1 MNPLETENRS
11 LKRTLHVMISK
22 AERNRDILHTFQE
35 IELRLLSCNGLADLL
50 DMLLISLREY
60 FRLDDVRLLLFD
72 PEHTARELIP
82 DYQPP
87 SAQHCLA
94 FTEEY
99 RELRQLYKDPPMP
112 RLGCHSDQLTEASF
126 GAGSRINS
134 AALLPLVRQN
144 VIIGSLHLGSVDPSR
159 YNPNVATDYINHLAS
174 VIAVCIENCISQ
186 ETLRRLSMIDM
197 LTKVHNRRSFNHELA
212 REISRACRNQQPLS
226 CLFLDLDYFK
236 KINDCHGHPTGD
248 RVLRGS
254 AQTIKDQLRKTDFI
268 ARYGGEEF
276 AVLLPGCEAAQALH
290 ISENIRQ
297 AICDQAFVADSGE
310 QFGITL
316 SIGASTCSEHD
327 LRPQELN
334 DLAELLVASADKGV
348 YQAKAQGRD
357 QVCFCPLRPEPHQP
371 ELDSIEP
378 QTQSNISSETTSKS
392 TSSSS
397 ETDDEGFDQLVSTS
411 S

>member
-35 IELRLLSCNGLADLL
+35 IELRLLSCNSLADLL
-50 DMLLISLREY
+50 DMLLITLREY

-72 PEHTARELIP
+72 PEHAARDLIP
-82 DYQPP
+82 DYSPP
-87 SAQHCLA
+87 RANNCLT
-94 FTEEY
+94 FTEDY
-99 RELRQLYKDPPMP
+99 RKLRELYNEPVLP

-126 GAGSRINS
+126 GAGSRISS

-212 REISRACRNQQPLS
+212 REMSRACRSQHPLS
-226 CLFLDLDYFK
+226 CLFIDLDYFK
-236 KINDCHGHPTGD
+236 KINDGYGHPTGD

-276 AVLLPGCEAAQALH
+276 AVLLPGCEARQAMQ
-290 ISENIRQ
+290 IAENIRR
-297 AICDQAFVADSGE
+297 AICDQAFVADNGQ

-316 SIGASTCSEHD
+316 SIGASTCSA
-327 LRPQELN
+327 QELN
-334 DLAELLVASADKGV
+334 PQNLTELAELLVASADKGV
-348 YQAKAQGRD
+348 YQAKAMGRD
-357 QVCFCPLRPEPHQP
+357 QVCFCPLHPEPHQP
-371 ELDSIEP
+371 ELEPLTSISP
-378 QTQSNISSETTSKS
+378 QTETQRSSGDEALDTTQPSSKTTAS
-392 TSSSS
+392 MP
-397 ETDDEGFDQLVSTS
+397 G
-411 S
+411 